1 MKSLFVLT
9 TFSILILGCS
19 GMVSSTLPFS
29 PGDTIIQISGENPVD
44 PNALK
49 KKCQS
54 ERSSVYRVVDVKGD
68 WIKLK
73 SAFRSE
79 LATWKMLRDDRRW
92 AICPPK

>member
-29 PGDTIIQISGENPVD
+29 PGDTIIQISGKNPVD

-54 ERSSVYRVVDVKGD
+54 ESSSVVVDVKGD

-73 SAFRSE
+73 SASRSE

-92 AICPPK
+92 AICPAK